1 MTPFPPIS
9 TTARIR
15 SDVYGVADC
24 SLCAVPA
31 GAPPCLA
38 ERVGMGMALLSS
50 ATVMSVLA
58 SWWRDRCDARLLGL
72 RVLNVYDVN
81 NKTYLIRLGGTDQK
95 VVLLFESGTHIHTT
109 SFDWPKS
116 NMPSNFAMKLRKHL
130 KGRRLV
136 EIKQLGVDRIV
147 DLQFGSDEAAYHVI
161 VELYDRGNIAL
172 TDHEYTILTL
182 LRTRKDSE
190 DVRFAVRER
199 YPTDAARQPPA
210 IPPIE
215 RVQEILAG
223 GKPED
228 NIRKLLNPHFIYG
241 PALID
246 HCLLSQN
253 FPSNA
258 SRKNGFDIDQD
269 MPRIMAALEDG
280 VNYMEKSGSICKGYI
295 IQKREKKP
303 KASEDAPDAELLTYS
318 EFHPFLFKQ
327 HESQPYKEFD
337 TFDQAVDEFFSQ
349 MESQKLDMKVLQ
361 QERDAMKKLN
371 NVKKDH
377 EKRITSLQETQA
389 LNEKKGALIEINLPL
404 VEQALRV
411 VRSAVANQ
419 IDWKE
424 IDNIIKEAQTQGD
437 PVAMAIKGLKLDT
450 NHFQMLLR
458 DPYIDYDEDFSE
470 ESDSDSEMKD
480 AAPRQKS
487 KPRGDRPQPM
497 IVDIDL
503 GLSAYA
509 NARRFFV
516 QKKTSQ
522 KKEQK
527 TVESSAKAIKS
538 AEKKTKQALKD
549 VAMVASINKS
559 RKTYWF
565 EKFYWCISSENYII
579 IAGRDQQQNE
589 LVVKKYLSQGDVYV
603 HADIHGASSVIV
615 KNSGGGPIPPKTL
628 QEAGTMAV
636 CFSVAWDAKV
646 VTSAWWVHHDQ
657 VTKTAPTGEY
667 LSTGSFMIRG
677 KKNYLPPTQ
686 LVMGFGFLFKI
697 DESCAWRHKG
707 ERRVR
712 GLEEDEISSVA
723 ETVETDIHVEDI
735 EEEVNEEE
743 NEDDDEEE
751 EEGEEEEEERVDDE
765 VKVEAE
771 DEDEEEEEEEEEEEV
786 EGKKEEEDTHTVT
799 VKEELEDEDD
809 KENLYPDTT
818 IPLLHMQGN
827 RYEQTRPRGS
837 SVMSTG
843 SYHSADGIVDEDGK
857 AVIYLG
863 DDKPIVIGGPAA
875 ETQQKSRPKL
885 SAKQRRDLK
894 KQKQKQGGAAPGSKG
909 AEGESTADTRQEE
922 SDGEEEKERSERR
935 VDEDE
940 EDEEGARL
948 ENSAGAKASVSRSVS
963 ESSASSQQAPPK
975 RGQKHKMK
983 KIKQKYKDQDE
994 EERRLRME
1002 ILASAGGPKDMK
1014 GKKSRKAKRQ
1024 EEQLSR
1030 MHQPNQTARS
1040 KQKQQLQQQKQ
1051 GNQASRG
1058 QRPTTGRRQDMPG
1071 LSTAGGQG
1079 QGSASKEMHAEDER
1093 TSEATTDVQ
1102 GERQE
1107 QSTPTDESAI
1117 KPVIKT
1123 HPWETKK
1130 RRGAMDE
1137 ADEVDSEEE
1146 RDVENV
1152 NSRLMEESVSVL
1164 DTLTAS
1170 PHPEDLL
1177 LFAIPVC
1184 APYNV
1189 MHNYK
1194 FKVKLTPGTGKKG
1207 KAAKTALNMFQHA
1220 KETLPRE
1227 KDLFKGVK
1235 DVDLSRNIPGKVK
1248 LSGPNLQRA
1257 KKK

>member
-1 MTPFPPIS
+1 MKSRF
-9 TTARIR
+9 TTIDLR
-15 SDVYGVADC
+15 
-24 SLCAVPA
+24 
-31 GAPPCLA
+31 
-38 ERVGMGMALLSS
+38 ALLSEIG
-50 ATVMSVLA
+50 TK
-58 SWWRDRCDARLLGL
+58 LLGL

-136 EIKQLGVDRIV
+136 EIKQLGVDRII

-646 VTSAWWVHHDQ
+646 VTSAWWVHYDQ

-735 EEEVNEEE
+735 EEE

-765 VKVEAE
+765 VKKREE

-786 EGKKEEEDTHTVT
+786 EGKKEEEDTHTVSA
-799 VKEELEDEDD
+799 KEELEDEDD

-843 SYHSADGIVDEDGK
+843 SYHSADGNVDEDGK

-875 ETQQKSRPKL
+875 ETQQKSKPKL

-894 KQKQKQGGAAPGSKG
+894 KQKLKQGGAAPGSKG

-940 EDEEGARL
+940 GDEEGARP
-948 ENSAGAKASVSRSVS
+948 ENSAGARAPFSRSVS

-1030 MHQPNQTARS
+1030 MHQPNQSARS

-1071 LSTAGGQG
+1071 LSVAGGQG
-1079 QGSASKEMHAEDER
+1079 QGSASKEMQAKDEG
-1093 TSEATTDVQ
+1093 TSEVSTDVQ
-1102 GERQE
+1102 EERQE